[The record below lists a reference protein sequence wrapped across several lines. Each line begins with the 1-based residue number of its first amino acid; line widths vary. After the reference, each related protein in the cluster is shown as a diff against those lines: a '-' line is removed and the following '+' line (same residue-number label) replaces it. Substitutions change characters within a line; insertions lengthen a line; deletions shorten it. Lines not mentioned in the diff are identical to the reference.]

1 MSQQKVKKAIKT
13 WEKRGEM
20 TNRPIEKKQTVENM
34 FNMCGLRQIKSICT
48 QDFLLT

>member
-20 TNRPIEKKQTVENM
+20 TNRPIEKKTN
-34 FNMCGLRQIKSICT
+34 G
-48 QDFLLT
+48 